1 MGRLKRTSQILIA
14 DGHLLFRRGLRS
26 LLEAESDF
34 EVVGEAADA
43 TEASAKIPIA
53 QPSVLVMDVALLEGA
68 GAQAVFAIRQANP
81 SLSILFLTQEDGPH
95 QLARAIEAGGR
106 GYMVKGSPAGQL
118 VAGIRQVAFSDDK
131 NPRSLS
137 RIVPDLRALAA
148 PNESKP
154 RTSALTSRE
163 QEVMR
168 LLAEGRTV
176 REVAGELSLSV
187 KTVEAHKLNLMRK
200 LDIHNRASLVEYA
213 AQQGWVA
220 AQLAS

>member
-43 TEASAKIPIA
+43 AEASAKLPIA
-53 QPSVLVMDVALLEGA
+53 QPGVLVMDVALLEGA

-95 QLARAIEAGGR
+95 QLERAIEAGGR
-106 GYMVKGSPAGQL
+106 GYMLKASPAGQL

-148 PNESKP
+148 TNESKP
-154 RTSALTSRE
+154 RTSILTSRE

-220 AQLAS
+220 AQLTS